1 VAAGGKWDAPIGFP
15 LVPVSAVMLPN
26 NKLLTFSALDT
37 MNSNKTADAITKV
50 AILDLNTGKV
60 TEPTDVNTHHQMFC
74 VGLALLADGR
84 VLINGGSSDSATT
97 IYDPATNTW
106 TQGPLMNIPRAY
118 NADTLL
124 STGQVL
130 TLGGSWHDGAGN
142 KNGEIFTPSGA
153 TGSWQKLP
161 GVLATNILTQDPAGV
176 LRADNHAWLFAQ
188 ADGTVFHAGP
198 SKQTNWITTTGNG
211 SITPAGDRGD
221 SADAMNGNATMYDVG
236 KILTLGGATAYQDY
250 ESAVDTQATNR
261 AYTIDI
267 SGGPSQPVVFARTSD
282 MTYARAFSNSVVL
295 PDGKVLV
302 VGGQQHPQ
310 TFTDTGA
317 VLSPELWDPATG
329 NFTVMAPQAIPRT
342 YHSVAVLLPDG
353 RVCSC
358 GGGLCGTCSTN
369 HPDGQIYSPPYLF
382 NPDGTLRTRPVITGA
397 PAKAVAGSDIT
408 VTTDSATPTFSLIRM
423 SGDTHGVNNDQR
435 RIPLTPATVDGT
447 TYTLQLPSDKG
458 VLLPGNYMLFAL
470 DANGTPSVAAVM
482 NIQ

>member
-1 VAAGGKWDAPIGFP
+1 
-15 LVPVSAVMLPN
+15 
-26 NKLLTFSALDT
+26 
-37 MNSNKTADAITKV
+37 
-50 AILDLNTGKV
+50 
-60 TEPTDVNTHHQMFC
+60 
-74 VGLALLADGR
+74 
-84 VLINGGSSDSATT
+84 
-97 IYDPATNTW
+97 
-106 TQGPLMNIPRAY
+106 
-118 NADTLL
+118 
-124 STGQVL
+124 
-130 TLGGSWHDGAGN
+130 
-142 KNGEIFTPSGA
+142 
-153 TGSWQKLP
+153 
-161 GVLATNILTQDPAGV
+161 VLATNILTQDPAGV

-250 ESAVDTQATNR
+250 GSAVDTQATNR

-353 RVCSC
+353 RVFSG